1 MMGFNQSGGFGYGMM
16 GGAGILV
23 LIAGLAALVGLLA
36 LVSRRPS
43 RTSSARLD
51 PRRAALDLLDERY
64 ARGEIDAREYKA
76 RLSDLER

>member
-1 MMGFNQSGGFGYGMM
+1 MMGFDHSGGFGYGMM

-23 LIAGLAALVGLLA
+23 LIAGLAALIGLLA
-36 LVSRRPS
+36 LVSRRAS
-43 RTSSARLD
+43 GTSSARRDRHRL
-51 PRRAALDLLDERY
+51 ALDLLDERY